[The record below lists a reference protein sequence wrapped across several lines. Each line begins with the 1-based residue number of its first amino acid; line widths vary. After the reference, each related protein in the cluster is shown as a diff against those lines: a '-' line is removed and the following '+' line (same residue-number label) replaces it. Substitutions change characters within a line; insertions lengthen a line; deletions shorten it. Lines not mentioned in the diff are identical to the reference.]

1 MTEAASHLEKLAAND
16 VPPANLLDVHYCIV
30 APGPAVGPGRHGLVR
45 HGQCLAPAPWLK
57 VSPAII
63 IRINSFHCCIDN
75 DMALL

>member
-45 HGQCLAPAPWLK
+45 RGQCLAPAPWPK
-57 VSPAII
+57 ASPSQ
-63 IRINSFHCCIDN
+63 NHKFIDSLQWHHS
-75 DMALL
+75 DSR